1 MEIFDNKI
9 SSIIRVDHAGE
20 YGAKVIYAG
29 QIAALKLQGALKK
42 KDSKKDS
49 KALALI
55 EHMKLQEDEHFDYF
69 DQEIIRQKIRPTL
82 MQPIWKVAGFGLGFL
97 SAMLDKRAAM
107 ACTVAVEEVIDEH
120 YQKQISELESIKS
133 ELKVEGSDSDK
144 IQNQE
149 RLKKTD
155 LLLAK
160 INKFRDQE
168 LEHRDIGYD
177 NNATDIAYYQPLTT
191 AIKCFS
197 KLAIFISTKI

>member
-1 MEIFDNKI
+1 MEFDDKI

-20 YGAKVIYAG
+20 FGAKVIYGG
-29 QIAALKLQGALKK
+29 QIAALKFKGALKK
-42 KDSKKDS
+42 ADPET
-49 KALALI
+49 LELI

-69 DQEIIRQKIRPTL
+69 NQEIIDQKIRPTL
-82 MQPIWKVAGFGLGFL
+82 MQPIWRVAGFGLGFL
-97 SAMLDKRAAM
+97 TAMLDKRAAM

-120 YQKQISELESIKS
+120 YQRQISELENIKS
-133 ELKVEGSDSDK
+133 AIKEKGD
-144 IQNQE
+144 QE
-149 RLKKTD
+149 RLQKTD

-168 LEHRDIGYD
+168 IEHRDIGYYH
-177 NNATDIAYYQPLTT
+177 NATEISYYQPLTT

>member
-1 MEIFDNKI
+1 MEFDDKI
-9 SSIIRVDHAGE
+9 SEIIRVDHAGE
-20 YGAKVIYAG
+20 YGAKVIYGG
-29 QIAALKLQGALKK
+29 QIAALKFKKALKRGDDK
-42 KDSKKDS
+42 S
-49 KALALI
+49 LELI

-69 DQEIIRQKIRPTL
+69 NQEIIDQKIRPTL

-97 SAMLDKRAAM
+97 TGMLDKKAAM

-120 YQKQISELESIKS
+120 YQKQISELENIKS
-133 ELKVEGSDSDK
+133 EIKEKAKEKGG
-144 IQNQE
+144 QE
-149 RLKKTD
+149 KLAKTD
-155 LLLAK
+155 LLLTK

-177 NNATDIAYYQPLTT
+177 NNATDIAYYQPLTM

>member
-1 MEIFDNKI
+1 MEFDDKI

-20 YGAKVIYAG
+20 FGAKVIYGG
-29 QIAALKLQGALKK
+29 QIAALKFKGALKK
-42 KDSKKDS
+42 ADPET
-49 KALALI
+49 LELI

-69 DQEIIRQKIRPTL
+69 NQEIIDQKIRPTL
-82 MQPIWKVAGFGLGFL
+82 MQPIWRVAGFGLGFL
-97 SAMLDKRAAM
+97 TAMLDKRAAM

-120 YQKQISELESIKS
+120 YQRQISELENIKS
-133 ELKVEGSDSDK
+133 AIKEKGD
-144 IQNQE
+144 QE
-149 RLKKTD
+149 RLQKTD

-168 LEHRDIGYD
+168 IEHRDIGYD
-177 NNATDIAYYQPLTT
+177 HNATEISYYQPLTT

>member
-1 MEIFDNKI
+1 MEFDDKI

-20 YGAKVIYAG
+20 SGAQVIYGG
-29 QIAALKLQGALKK
+29 QIAALKLKGALKK
-42 KDSKKDS
+42 GDPET
-49 KALALI
+49 LALI

-69 DQEIIRQKIRPTL
+69 NQEIIDQKIRPTL
-82 MQPIWKVAGFGLGFL
+82 MQPIWKIAGFGLGFL
-97 SAMLDKRAAM
+97 TAMLDKKAAM
-107 ACTVAVEEVIDEH
+107 ACTVAVEEVIEEH
-120 YQKQISELESIKS
+120 YQKQISELENIKS
-133 ELKVEGSDSDK
+133 EIIEKND
-144 IQNQE
+144 QE

-177 NNATDIAYYQPLTT
+177 NNAADIVYYQPLTM